1 MKILLA
7 SQSPRRKELLEK
19 MGLSFDVVS
28 IHCNEDYP
36 TTLPVYKIAGFLSEK
51 KACAYQHLQK
61 DEILITA
68 DTIVCLDNQVLGKP
82 KNKDEA
88 RSMLK
93 KLSNNTHI
101 VYTGITLKTLQKTI
115 TKIDKAE
122 VSFNKIND
130 EEIDF
135 YIENF
140 KPMDKAGS
148 YGIQDWLGLAKIKR
162 ILGSYYTIM
171 GLPTHLVYESLAE
184 LNNAF

>member
-1 MKILLA
+1 
-7 SQSPRRKELLEK
+7 
-19 MGLSFDVVS
+19 
-28 IHCNEDYP
+28 
-36 TTLPVYKIAGFLSEK
+36 
-51 KACAYQHLQK
+51 
-61 DEILITA
+61 
-68 DTIVCLDNQVLGKP
+68 
-82 KNKDEA
+82 
-88 RSMLK
+88 MLK

-122 VSFNKIND
+122 VSFNKINN

-148 YGIQDWLGLAKIKR
+148 YGIQDWLGLTKIKR

>member
-1 MKILLA
+1 
-7 SQSPRRKELLEK
+7 
-19 MGLSFDVVS
+19 
-28 IHCNEDYP
+28 
-36 TTLPVYKIAGFLSEK
+36 
-51 KACAYQHLQK
+51 
-61 DEILITA
+61 
-68 DTIVCLDNQVLGKP
+68 
-82 KNKDEA
+82 
-88 RSMLK
+88 MLK

-148 YGIQDWLGLAKIKR
+148 YGIQDWLGLTKIKR
-162 ILGSYYTIM
+162 ISGSYYTIM